1 MASRLPTDGSWWT
14 VVVWSLVLLIAAL
27 IPSPYERHSRWVRF
41 GPDKILHFVGYGGF
55 AVVIA
60 NAIDRRRDNETGAAF
75 FGIAVSSVYSHLVGK
90 FQERVP
96 GRKNESAD
104 AYAAILGAVVFVT
117 GWFGIDRR
125 DR

>member
-1 MASRLPTDGSWWT
+1 MTSRLPTDASWGT
-14 VVVWSLVLLIAAL
+14 VVVWSLILLIAAL
-27 IPSPYERHSRWVRF
+27 IPSPFERHSRWVRF
-41 GPDKILHFVGYGGF
+41 GPDKLLHFVGYGGF

-60 NAIDRRRDNETGAAF
+60 NAIDRRRDNEVSAAL
-75 FGIAVSSVYSHLVGK
+75 FGVVISSVYSLFVGK

-104 AYAAILGAVVFVT
+104 AYAAVLGAVVFVT
-117 GWFGIDRR
+117 GWFGKDRL